1 MEEDKDIAA
10 IDAEIAKLMAQKAA
24 KAAMKEKD
32 RLAREQEEAH
42 VLVQA
47 TPKKKEQ
54 KQSDSLFQAPSQ
66 PKFVSASSLLP
77 HERKPAQELP
87 PLPIVPS
94 TMAAKMAALKQRP
107 NYVKSSRQTSA
118 SFSASVSNSS
128 HLSSKPSS
136 CRPDKLNCERSRSSS
151 LEVEDKKP
159 VIRRDEEDSTLI
171 EELEL
176 GPKQFGPD
184 PEGED
189 EWLGVEP
196 NSNIR
201 LKKRVMP
208 HADLQEFLTGRYY
221 LPPSK
226 LYSVVRLSRDGT
238 SYDVPADDEWV
249 TIAVVAQRGPIKIS
263 GMKEKRVG
271 SDREDNNDNDN
282 DDDNDDSED
291 EADYSDSDDQDGEG
305 SGDIKDLIGEKG
317 RSFEKP
323 KITKKKKVK
332 ESSSKDDWK
341 KHREPRKYINF
352 TLCAMPHRSRNASAP
367 SGDALLHLLLF
378 EADHVVRIEHGNG
391 EVTKS
396 YRGGSGGAYEK
407 WCNLPEGSVIAIL
420 NPRIWRNLKGQHAKP
435 HPMEFPL
442 GLNPVS
448 DDSIAVIGQARD
460 LGRCT
465 AVQRDGSRCKS
476 WVDLRQNPICEYHVH
491 AAVRKNKSGRGEF
504 TASTNSFTII
514 NGTRTAKLNNRK
526 GLLPPAGARPAARG
540 PDNGGGGGTYI
551 VGGGVINTGT
561 FGDENIAG
569 RLGRSRAEKKKRRQ
583 QKKEAEKEFQVL
595 YERERG
601 IGGGTTGGMYLEAL
615 KRKHKKEE
623 SLSEGDEDE
632 LERKPVFSAEAIK
645 RIGYDPSAKRGQ
657 FSKEEDQKRMG
668 TIATLEEL
676 STGCRM
682 ERAAKRL
689 KEGKLAGKT
698 LLSERQS
705 TPLLQGTSN
714 PSQPRHI
721 DTLTTAGRNKDNNKV
736 NMDQFN
742 IAKQPHGPK
751 IRLPRPP
758 LNRDGDDDMIDLD

>member
-1 MEEDKDIAA
+1 MEEDEDIAA
-10 IDAEIAKLMAQKAA
+10 IDAEIAKLMAQKTA
-24 KAAMKEKD
+24 KAALKEKE
-32 RLAREQEEAH
+32 RLAREQEEAN

-47 TPKKKEQ
+47 TPTKKEE
-54 KQSDSLFQAPSQ
+54 KKSEPLSPAPSQ

-77 HERKPAQELP
+77 RERKPAQELP

-94 TMAAKMAALKQRP
+94 TMAAKMAALKQRSD
-107 NYVKSSRQTSA
+107 YLKSFRPSSA
-118 SFSASVSNSS
+118 SAVTSTSNST

-136 CRPDKLNCERSRSSS
+136 CHPDKLKRGQSRSPS

-159 VIRRDEEDSTLI
+159 AIKRDDEDSTII

-176 GPKQFGPD
+176 GPKQFALD

-189 EWLGVEP
+189 IWRDVEP
-196 NSNIR
+196 NSKIR

-238 SYDVPADDEWV
+238 SYDVPVDDEWV
-249 TIAVVAQRGPIKIS
+249 TIAVVAQRGPIKVS

-271 SDREDNNDNDN
+271 SDREDNND
-282 DDDNDDSED
+282 DDSDDSED
-291 EADYSDSDDQDGEG
+291 KADYSDSDDQDGEG

-317 RSFEKP
+317 NSSERP
-323 KITKKKKVK
+323 KITKKKKSK
-332 ESSSKDDWK
+332 ENSSKDDWK
-341 KHREPRKYINF
+341 KHREPRKYINL
-352 TLCAMPHRSRNASAP
+352 TLCAMPRRSYNP
-367 SGDALLHLLLF
+367 SIPTGDALLHLLLF
-378 EADHVVRIEHGNG
+378 EADHVVRVEHEDG

-407 WCNLPEGSVIAIL
+407 WCNLAEGSVIAIL

-448 DDSIAVIGQARD
+448 DDSIVLIGQARD

-465 AVQRDGSRCKS
+465 AVQRDGNRCRS
-476 WVDLRQNPICEYHVH
+476 WVDLRQNSVCEYHVH

-504 TASTNSFTII
+504 TASTNPYTLI
-514 NGTRTAKLNNRK
+514 NGSRSAKLGNRK
-526 GLLPPAGARPAARG
+526 GLLPPAGARPTPRG
-540 PDNGGGGGTYI
+540 PDNGGGGAIYVI
-551 VGGGVINTGT
+551 GGGVINTGS

-569 RLGRSRAEKKKRRQ
+569 RIGRNLAEKKKRRQ
-583 QKKEAEKEFQVL
+583 EKKEAEKEFQML

-601 IGGGTTGGMYLEAL
+601 IGGGTTGGLYLEAL

-623 SLSEGDEDE
+623 SSPERDEDE
-632 LERKPVFSAEAIK
+632 QERKPVFSAEAIK

-657 FSKEEDQKRMG
+657 FSKEEDQKRLG
-668 TIATLEEL
+668 TIATLENL

-689 KEGKLAGKT
+689 KEEKLAAKT
-698 LLSERQS
+698 LPPPKRQS
-705 TPLLQGTSN
+705 TPLSQTTSN
-714 PSQPRHI
+714 PSQSRHT
-721 DTLTTAGRNKDNNKV
+721 DPLTKAGGNKDSGKV
-736 NMDQFN
+736 NVELFN
-742 IAKQPHGPK
+742 VAKQQHGPK
-751 IRLPRPP
+751 IRLPTP
-758 LNRDGDDDMIDLD
+758 LLKHDGDDDMIDLD